1 MIYTTISMAHDAL
14 MNEFNMTQKQLEAVH
29 RKLEEAVERDKA
41 FLRDVFGDPLL
52 NTEYENFQK
61 KVRNL
66 RRIETELFTK
76 AQQLADAIADF
87 DKHNW

>member
-1 MIYTTISMAHDAL
+1 MIYSTIAIAHDAL

-29 RKLEEAVERDKA
+29 RKMEEAVETDKA

-52 NTEYENFQK
+52 NAEYENFQK
-61 KVRNL
+61 KLMNL
-66 RRIETELFTK
+66 RRIETELSTK

-87 DKHNW
+87 NEHNW

>member
-1 MIYTTISMAHDAL
+1 MIYSTIAMAHDAL

-29 RKLEEAVERDKA
+29 RKLEEAVETDKA

-52 NTEYENFQK
+52 NTEYDNFLK

-66 RRIETELFTK
+66 RRIETELSTK

-87 DKHNW
+87 NEHNW

>member
-14 MNEFNMTQKQLEAVH
+14 MNEFNVTQMQLAAVH
-29 RKLEEAVERDKA
+29 RKLEEAIERDKA
-41 FLRDVFGDPLL
+41 FLRDAFGDPMQRV
-52 NTEYENFQK
+52 EYENFQK

-66 RRIETELFTK
+66 RRIETELSTK

>member
-1 MIYTTISMAHDAL
+1 MTYPTIAMAHDAL
-14 MNEFNMTQKQLEAVH
+14 MNEFNMTQKQLEAIH
-29 RKLEEAVERDKA
+29 RKLEEAVETDKA

-61 KVRNL
+61 KLMNL
-66 RRIETELFTK
+66 RRIETELSTK

-87 DKHNW
+87 NEHNW

>member
-1 MIYTTISMAHDAL
+1 MIYSTISIAHDAL
-14 MNEFNMTQKQLEAVH
+14 MNAFNMTQTQLTAVH

-41 FLRDVFGDPLL
+41 FLRDAFGDPMQRV
-52 NTEYENFQK
+52 EYENFQK

-66 RRIETELFTK
+66 RRIEAELSTK

-87 DKHNW
+87 NEHNW